1 MANVRQP
8 LPLRSS
14 KRAVRPLAAG
24 VVLTF
29 SRPLA
34 AVNLT
39 FGTASS
45 DAVTAGLSPAAVRAR

>member
-1 MANVRQP
+1 MANLRHA
-8 LPLRSS
+8 LDLRSS

-34 AVNLT
+34 ACNLT
-39 FGTASS
+39 FGRCSS
-45 DAVTAGLSPAAVRAR
+45 VAVTAGLSPAAVRAR